1 MRDNEKDGNK
11 NNRKGELTSMDTEK
25 SRTGDSLRHQAL
37 SIPNILGYF
46 RILLIPVFIYLHA
59 RSEYVTA
66 GCALLISALT
76 DVLDGRIARKFGMVT
91 ELGKVVDPVADKL
104 TQAAMIGCVAQKGG
118 EMKILFGAR
127 VVKELLMLGMG
138 CLVYRKTNAVISAKW
153 FGKATT
159 TVLYVVMIAYVL
171 IPDMPERLTIPATA
185 LCLTMI
191 SLSFIL
197 YNLHYIKRMKA
208 WKKD

>member
-59 RSEYVTA
+59 RAEYVTA

-104 TQAAMIGCVAQKGG
+104 TQAAMIVCVAQKVG
-118 EMKILFGAR
+118 EMKILFVAL
-127 VVKELLMLGMG
+127 VVKELLMLGMAALSTG
-138 CLVYRKTNAVISAKW
+138 KRTPSSAPNGSAKRLRPS
-153 FGKATT
+153 
-159 TVLYVVMIAYVL
+159 LYVVMIAYVL
-171 IPDMPERLTIPATA
+171 IPDMPERLTIPPPRCA
-185 LCLTMI
+185 
-191 SLSFIL
+191 
-197 YNLHYIKRMKA
+197 
-208 WKKD
+208 